1 MRTCTI
7 GTSMLGKRVMGNSP
21 KLTKPSAMST
31 INRTRAG
38 TGWWI
43 DQAETFQCIA
53 CALLACLVRDRTHEI
68 TIAQER
74 AGASHDQIAFAE
86 AGAYLDHA
94 AGFHPVVTDQLRQR
108 PLRSKQHRRERKRET
123 LAGGGFD

>member
-1 MRTCTI
+1 
-7 GTSMLGKRVMGNSP
+7 
-21 KLTKPSAMST
+21 MST

-38 TGWWI
+38 TGWRI

-94 AGFHPVVTDQLRQR
+94 AGRQPDADLAGFHPVVTDQLRQR